1 MFIGGL
7 LLLFL
12 IAFVVLFIIF
22 AIIKAVI
29 KISLG
34 LLFGF
39 PVIGAIVIVVIVAA
53 ILCDHRRD
61 VRRRGENQ
69 KNDRPDTDG
78 SCGEYENALHRK
90 EMEGIRGK
98 R

>member
-1 MFIGGL
+1 MEGARPSAPAQARSGRIKGKEMTNMFIGGL

-53 ILCDHRRD
+53 IL
-61 VRRRGENQ
+61 
-69 KNDRPDTDG
+69 
-78 SCGEYENALHRK
+78 L
-90 EMEGIRGK
+90 
-98 R
+98 